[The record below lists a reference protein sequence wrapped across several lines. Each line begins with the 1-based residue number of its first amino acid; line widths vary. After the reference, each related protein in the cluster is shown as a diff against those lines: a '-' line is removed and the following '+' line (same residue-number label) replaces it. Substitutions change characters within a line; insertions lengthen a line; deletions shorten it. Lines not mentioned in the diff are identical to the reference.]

1 MKAEELLKRYA
12 AGERNFA
19 GVRFLYGSVAGST
32 FCEIDLR
39 DIILSGAYL
48 AHLQFRET
56 DLSGAKMVGAYLVG
70 SRLYMADLSGADL
83 TGANLTGAYLGHT
96 NLRGADLTGANL
108 TKAILAGADMTRTIL
123 TGANLSRVDMSKIK
137 LYGIPS
143 RDFMFFVPEDT
154 FLWQTTMPDGT
165 FEELPRYYD
174 VGY

>member
-32 FCEIDLR
+32 FCEVDLR

-70 SRLYMADLSGADL
+70 SSLYMADLSGADL
-83 TGANLTGAYLGHT
+83 TGANLT
-96 NLRGADLTGANL
+96 
-108 TKAILAGADMTRTIL
+108 KAILADADMTRTIL
-123 TGANLSRVDMSKIK
+123 SGATLSRVDMSKIK
-137 LYGIPS
+137 MYGIPS
-143 RDFMFFVPEDT
+143 RDFMSFVPEDT

-165 FEELPRYYD
+165 FEEFPRYYD